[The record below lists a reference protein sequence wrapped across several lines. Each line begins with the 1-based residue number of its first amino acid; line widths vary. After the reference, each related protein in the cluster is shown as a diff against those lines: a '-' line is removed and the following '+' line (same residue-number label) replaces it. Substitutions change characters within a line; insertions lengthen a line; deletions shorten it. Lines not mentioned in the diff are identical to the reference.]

1 MHKNLLKT
9 GTTALAI
16 LLSTYLSAQE
26 ASEPTT
32 RTPRIVNGENAIAGV
47 YPWMVEVRER
57 DEETPSTFSRICGGS
72 LIHPQWILTAAH
84 CVADE
89 ETGQLKNAGDFEV
102 KLKHL
107 RLTEDGELIK
117 IKRILLNT
125 PAFSPK
131 TLDYDIA
138 LLELTHAATQ
148 PTVHLLSTGKIP
160 EGTQAVLTG
169 WGRLAEPLI
178 GILEAFYQDDPRTKS
193 LGIEIDEDQ
202 APTFLLIK
210 LIDVLT
216 TTGRIPE
223 QEILKVLLSANQI
236 GFKTETDNVHNFLNK
251 VIVENTPGF
260 EALANQ
266 LGLPKEGLTFD
277 TLYQALI
284 GVGVPF
290 EEIVLIIDTAYDYD
304 AGHLQQISYPIVSND
319 QCRRDPAQLE
329 EKEDIDIELSDN
341 MLCAGLA
348 KGGKSNCNGDSG
360 GPLVIW
366 NGQQGNWTQVG
377 IVSWSKICSRR
388 GGYDV
393 YTRVSAFQNFI
404 HTHVPESPFVE
415 VDFSKT
421 LTQCVQGTTPIPFAP
436 QLELNIQGKQAKAF
450 WAPISNVQQYTL
462 VYAPYS
468 NPLSETTSNN
478 INFMDI
484 GSQTQI
490 TGALARGT
498 DLYIAV
504 QASNCSGHSEYS
516 NVARLKIR

>member
-1 MHKNLLKT
+1 
-9 GTTALAI
+9 
-16 LLSTYLSAQE
+16 
-26 ASEPTT
+26 
-32 RTPRIVNGENAIAGV
+32 
-47 YPWMVEVRER
+47 
-57 DEETPSTFSRICGGS
+57 
-72 LIHPQWILTAAH
+72 HPQWVLTAAH

-117 IKRILLNT
+117 IKRIILNT
-125 PAFSPK
+125 PAFSAQ

-138 LLELTHAATQ
+138 LLELTQAATQ

-169 WGRLAEPLI
+169 WGRLAEPLL

-216 TTGRIPE
+216 TTGSIPE
-223 QEILKVLLSANQI
+223 QEILKVLLSANQF
-236 GFKTETDNVHNFLNK
+236 GFKTETDNVHDFLNK

-260 EALANQ
+260 EALAHQ

-284 GVGVPF
+284 GAGVPF

-319 QCRRDPAQLE
+319 QCRRDPALLE
-329 EKEDIDIELSDN
+329 AKEDIDIELSDN

-377 IVSWSKICSRR
+377 IVSGSKICSRR

-421 LTQCVQGTTPIPFAP
+421 LTQCLQGTTPIPFAP

-450 WAPISNVQQYTL
+450 WAPVSNVQQYTL

-516 NVARLKIR
+516 NVARLKIQ

>member
-1 MHKNLLKT
+1 MYKNLLKT

-26 ASEPTT
+26 ASEPT

-47 YPWMVEVRER
+47 YPWMVELRQR
-57 DEETPSTFSRICGGS
+57 DEENPTIFSRICGGS
-72 LIHPQWILTAAH
+72 LIHPQWVLTAAH

-89 ETGQLKNAGDFEV
+89 ETGQLKNASDFEV

-107 RLTEDGELIK
+107 RLTENGELIK

-125 PAFSPK
+125 PAFSP
-131 TLDYDIA
+131 TIFDYDIA
-138 LLELTHAATQ
+138 LLELAQAATQ
-148 PTVHLLSTGKIP
+148 PTIHLLSTGKIP

-169 WGRLAEPLI
+169 WGRLAEPLL
-178 GILEAFYQDDPRTKS
+178 GILGEFYQDDPRTAS
-193 LGIEIDEDQ
+193 LGIEIDEDL
-202 APTFLLIK
+202 APVFLLFK

-216 TTGRIPE
+216 TTGGIPE

-236 GFKTETDNVHNFLNK
+236 GFKTETDNVQDFLNK

-260 EALANQ
+260 EALAHQ
-266 LGLPKEGLTFD
+266 LGLPIEGLTFD
-277 TLYQALI
+277 ALYQALS
-284 GVGVPF
+284 GAGVPF
-290 EEIVLIIDTAYDYD
+290 EEIVLIIDIAYDYD

-319 QCRRDPAQLE
+319 KCRHDPALLE
-329 EKEDIDIELSDN
+329 AKEDIDIELSDN

-377 IVSWSKICSRR
+377 IVSWSQICSRR

-393 YTRVSAFQNFI
+393 YTRISAFQDFI
-404 HTHVPESPFVE
+404 HTHVPEAPFVDI
-415 VDFSKT
+415 DFSKT

-450 WAPISNVQQYTL
+450 WAPVSNVQQYTL

-468 NPLSETTSNN
+468 NPLSATTFNN
-478 INFMDI
+478 INFMEL
-484 GSQTQI
+484 SRQTQI
-490 TGALARGT
+490 TGALPNGT

>member
-329 EKEDIDIELSDN
+329 EKEDIDIEFPIK
-341 MLCAGLA
+341 AGSK
-348 KGGKSNCNGDSG
+348 KGRKKPRDLIS
-360 GPLVIW
+360 L
-366 NGQQGNWTQVG
+366 
-377 IVSWSKICSRR
+377 
-388 GGYDV
+388 
-393 YTRVSAFQNFI
+393 
-404 HTHVPESPFVE
+404 
-415 VDFSKT
+415 
-421 LTQCVQGTTPIPFAP
+421 P
-436 QLELNIQGKQAKAF
+436 Q
-450 WAPISNVQQYTL
+450 Y
-462 VYAPYS
+462 
-468 NPLSETTSNN
+468 
-478 INFMDI
+478 
-484 GSQTQI
+484 
-490 TGALARGT
+490 
-498 DLYIAV
+498 LY
-504 QASNCSGHSEYS
+504 
-516 NVARLKIR
+516 